1 MKATLS
7 GIWLARSPRDRK
19 IIAISTVVFILILY
33 LMLVQSA
40 VKAQSSLQKNVVD
53 LHTQETFLND
63 QALEYNRLRN
73 MSAITSSPTDLH
85 TLVQIR
91 ILDAGLSNNLL
102 RINAIDANQVVVVF
116 GAIAFSDWLHWIIDL
131 KSQHIRVAK
140 CRIEALS
147 TSGQVSVTATLVR
160 PGSP

>member
-7 GIWLARSPRDRK
+7 RVWESRSPRDRR
-19 IIAISTVVFILILY
+19 IIAISIAVFILILY

-40 VKAQSSLQKNVVD
+40 GKAQTSLQKSVMD

-63 QALEYNRLRN
+63 QAIEYNRLRN
-73 MSAITSSPTDLH
+73 MSVITTSPTDLH

-91 ILDAGLSNNLL
+91 ILDAGLSNDLL

-160 PGSP
+160 PN